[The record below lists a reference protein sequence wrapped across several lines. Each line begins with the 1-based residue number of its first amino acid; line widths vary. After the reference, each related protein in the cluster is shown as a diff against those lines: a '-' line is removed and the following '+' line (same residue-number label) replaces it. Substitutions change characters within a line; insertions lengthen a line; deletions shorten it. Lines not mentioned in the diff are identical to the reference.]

1 MICTLGMFKPKVK
14 FIYLHLAL
22 STISLDRNGHF
33 DIDPQAIFFYSQ
45 ISKKQIFMITLRRE
59 PNHADIFKRPQ
70 NHQWIGLH

>member
-1 MICTLGMFKPKVK
+1 VIFSYNQEHHLMICTLGMFKPKVK

-45 ISKKQIFMITLRRE
+45 ILQNQIFFSPL
-59 PNHADIFKRPQ
+59 
-70 NHQWIGLH
+70 